1 MWIYRCG
8 LVACSHLMMPPAE
21 SERSVCVQV
30 SGRQDAGL
38 GGRAS
43 LVRALPHETHPD
55 PEEEG
60 PQVRGPV

>member
-1 MWIYRCG
+1 
-8 LVACSHLMMPPAE
+8 MMPPAE